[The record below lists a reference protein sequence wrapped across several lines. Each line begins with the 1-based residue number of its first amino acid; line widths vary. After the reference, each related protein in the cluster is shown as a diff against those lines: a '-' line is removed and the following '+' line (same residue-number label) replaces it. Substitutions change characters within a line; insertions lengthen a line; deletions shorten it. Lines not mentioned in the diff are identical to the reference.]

1 MPITSESGSP
11 CGCSKAV
18 VLKYIYLKERKNL
31 NEKNVNVTPL
41 LIPIIIICNCFLLM
55 SLEASGH

>member
-11 CGCSKAV
+11 CGCKAV

-55 SLEASGH
+55 SLEASEH